1 YTPARTAR
9 IPRSVI
15 ANKTYLTSPWDHG
28 VATDCACS
36 ALTGAGV
43 AEVAERLTRW
53 VDTRTTIDGDEG
65 GIVASLRVLER
76 LTAGK
81 AALDRAADGLE
92 SGMPIEAVLVDLR
105 DALLELERVLG
116 IDADDAVLH
125 RTVAAVCVGRSMRP
139 R

>member
-1 YTPARTAR
+1 
-9 IPRSVI
+9 V
-15 ANKTYLTSPWDHG
+15 
-28 VATDCACS
+28 CS
-36 ALTGAGV
+36 ALTGAGM
-43 AEVAERLTRW
+43 AELAERLNRW
-53 VDTRTTIDGDEG
+53 VDTRTTVDGDEG

-116 IDADDAVLH
+116 IDADDAVLD
-125 RTVAAVCVGRSMRP
+125 RIFATFCVGK
-139 R
+139 